1 MLRLAAAAQSGD
13 GLQVS
18 QLEWAAQQQLRPRP
32 APPPRNKP
40 SDRQQP
46 QLTRRHR
53 RYKIAL
59 E

>member
-18 QLEWAAQQQLRPRP
+18 QLEWAVQQQLRPRP
-32 APPPRNKP
+32 APPPRKKP
-40 SDRQQP
+40 SDKQQP

-53 RYKIAL
+53 RYRIAQ